1 MNLNKKNFS
10 FFPNSFMIK
19 YYKNSNEESKN
30 SFKSL
35 MILNIKNRK
44 QNKTPLFVKRRKEA
58 LDSYLNIKQKSEKN
72 NNYNLLYRNH
82 IANTNNTITS
92 VNNYS
97 KNLNIISKI
106 KKEEIK
112 KNKKK
117 EFEKKMLLIEKKSKS
132 SEKKS
137 HYFNKF
143 FNQNIS
149 VKKININNI
158 NKSFNNNNNIKNKL
172 KPNTKIF
179 NINDKNIEKKNL
191 NINNFK
197 IEYIQNIQYNKSVK
211 KINFNKELTF
221 KKDEFL
227 NEIQIDENTINKR
240 KNELN
245 KFINF
250 TNKF

>member
-35 MILNIKNRK
+35 MILNIKIRK

-117 EFEKKMLLIEKKSKS
+117 KYKN
-132 SEKKS
+132 

-158 NKSFNNNNNIKNKL
+158 NKSFNNNNNKNKL

-227 NEIQIDENTINKR
+227 NEIQIDENTTNKR